1 MREGETCPH
10 CGAESV
16 VRVGPA
22 RPSVT
27 PPLLTDEGLPPG
39 RHVVDPDRRCLV
51 CGFGWPVDDP
61 FPRWPLST
69 DPGWL
74 HPVDHRQASGLLRER
89 FRMTVRVCDALRDAP
104 EADCGEPLYAYG
116 DLRDW
121 LRDRYGDE
129 LGDPVGPGMDRLVV
143 PAADGDLVRLLES
156 ANHVCRALDL
166 VRSASVSEY
175 DRDVAELRR
184 RLADFDGRR
193 RELVEEI
200 DRDGG
205 ARPEWADLLHR
216 DEPDEDLDDDPDDE
230 MDGDPDDDEA
240 TLEALLRRGDDDGD
254 DSDVDGDDEHAGVD
268 ESWEAVVDV
277 AEAVF
282 GPHGSA
288 LGWARDAWRMLD
300 AAGLTS
306 FEGHVERARV
316 TCRLLCLDVLR
327 QEFDVRMFDGGA
339 PGYWRSDVDAL
350 LDATG
355 GIDPVVLGMLAERD
369 GLGLDTD
376 ADAEYED
383 GVGPRRRRRDDRAG
397 ALRGRVGTAVDAAGR
412 GRVRLALGLVPGR
425 RAVPALS
432 RGGGVDR
439 QLGPVG
445 GQDGRLPMDRRR
457 DADRLSRCGR
467 RRRRI

>member
-1 MREGETCPH
+1 M
-10 CGAESV
+10 
-16 VRVGPA
+16 GPA
-22 RPSVT
+22 
-27 PPLLTDEGLPPG
+27 
-39 RHVVDPDRRCLV
+39 
-51 CGFGWPVDDP
+51 
-61 FPRWPLST
+61 
-69 DPGWL
+69 
-74 HPVDHRQASGLLRER
+74 
-89 FRMTVRVCDALRDAP
+89 
-104 EADCGEPLYAYG
+104 
-116 DLRDW
+116 
-121 LRDRYGDE
+121 
-129 LGDPVGPGMDRLVV
+129 VV

-306 FEGHVERARV
+306 FEGHVERRRAPAGSSAWTCCARSS
-316 TCRLLCLDVLR
+316 TSGCSTAAPPAT
-327 QEFDVRMFDGGA
+327 GA
-339 PGYWRSDVDAL
+339 PTPRRPPGRDRRDRPGRAGDARRARRS
-350 LDATG
+350 
-355 GIDPVVLGMLAERD
+355 
-369 GLGLDTD
+369 GLDTD
-376 ADAEYED
+376 ADA
-383 GVGPRRRRRDDRAG
+383 
-397 ALRGRVGTAVDAAGR
+397 
-412 GRVRLALGLVPGR
+412 
-425 RAVPALS
+425 
-432 RGGGVDR
+432 
-439 QLGPVG
+439 
-445 GQDGRLPMDRRR
+445 
-457 DADRLSRCGR
+457 
-467 RRRRI
+467 